1 MRSSVFLTMIA
12 TAGIVVLLFSGVVI
26 GQEEAAAPL
35 PPGLFDPDP
44 SQRISAIEKVARD
57 KNQAAIGKIAGL
69 LHRDP
74 HSGVREAACRALGAL
89 GAQNQLD
96 LLESVAVGDPNADV
110 RTAAREA
117 IAEIRGTQGTALGPL
132 FPGDAAAVGTSDSA
146 ESQEVRE
153 KYRMP
158 ELIDPVAEPEQA
170 KTFALGLG
178 SMGPYGIASL
188 DFRFRIDTGGQ
199 ILPWIGLEV
208 GGGWTPPGGYQL
220 IAGRLD
226 DLTDGPN
233 RWKIIHGGGG
243 VLLYLHRDHYIPLR
257 GAFDLGQGP
266 YGSLGYGYEQLNFEG
281 FFSWGFEV
289 GMLFHPGM
297 SHFIDNLVDCDAVG
311 AKCSSDDLWPVVPYV
326 RFSLHFYL
334 V

>member
-1 MRSSVFLTMIA
+1 MRSSFFSTVIA
-12 TAGIVVLLFSGVVI
+12 IAGIIVLTLSNGALAQ
-26 GQEEAAAPL
+26 GQEAAPL
-35 PPGLFDPDP
+35 PSGLFDLDP
-44 SQRISAIEKVARD
+44 AARILAIEEVAKD
-57 KNQAAIGKIAGL
+57 GNVAAVGKLAGL
-69 LHRDP
+69 LHSDP

-89 GAQNQLD
+89 KAKSQLE
-96 LLESVAVGDPNADV
+96 LLESVSLGDPNAEV
-110 RTAAREA
+110 RAAAGQA
-117 IAEIRGTQGTALGPL
+117 IAAIRGQGRGS
-132 FPGDAAAVGTSDSA
+132 GDGTEADEGGTRESA
-146 ESQEVRE
+146 EPEQVRE

-158 ELIDPVAEPEQA
+158 ELLDPVPEPEEA
-170 KTFALGLG
+170 KTFAVGVG
-178 SMGPYGIASL
+178 SMGTYGVASI

-199 ILPWIGLEV
+199 ILPWIGLEI

-220 IAGRLD
+220 IAGRID
-226 DLTDGPN
+226 DITDGEN
-233 RWKIIHGGGG
+233 QWKIIHGGGG

-266 YGSLGYGYEQLNFEG
+266 YGSVGYGYEQLNFEG

-297 SHFIDNLVDCDAVG
+297 SRFIDNLVDCEAQG
-311 AKCSSDDLWPVVPYV
+311 AKCSSDELWPVVPYV